1 MAEHPHRRAILA
13 GVAALLIGF
22 VIALA
27 VAGGDDDTP
36 TPETTERP
44 ATTETQTVTETETET
59 VREPGETVR
68 RPPPAR
74 DFAAIQSTIVLLVE
88 SAETR
93 NAQGVCRALGQAPE
107 GTGQDAAQACA
118 DRAGIDLEALPS
130 SDELSFE
137 QVDASGNRGR
147 ARLGSG
153 DTITLRRAG
162 GRWVVTGISQ

>member
-1 MAEHPHRRAILA
+1 MAEHPHRRAIAA
-13 GVAALLIGF
+13 GLTALVIGF

-36 TPETTERP
+36 APETTERP
-44 ATTETQTVTETETET
+44 ATTETATETETET
-59 VREPGETVR
+59 VREPGETVD

-74 DFAAIQSTIVLLVE
+74 DFAAIQATIVLLVE

-93 NAQGVCRALGQAPE
+93 NAQGVCRALGQTPA
-107 GTGQDAAQACA
+107 GGGQDAAQGCA
-118 DRAGIDLEALPS
+118 DRAGIDLAALPS

-137 QVDASGNRGR
+137 QVAATGNRGR
-147 ARLGSG
+147 ARLASG
-153 DTITLRRAG
+153 DTVTLRRTG

>member
-1 MAEHPHRRAILA
+1 MAEHPHRRAIAA
-13 GVAALLIGF
+13 GVAALVIGF

-36 TPETTERP
+36 PPETTER
-44 ATTETQTVTETETET
+44 ARTAETDTVTETET

-93 NAQGVCRALGQAPE
+93 NAEGVCRALGQAPV
-107 GTGQDAAQACA
+107 GTSEDVAQECA
-118 DRAGIDLEALPS
+118 DRAGVDLSALPS

-137 QVDASGNRGR
+137 EVGASGNRGR

>member
-1 MAEHPHRRAILA
+1 MAEHPHRRAIAA
-13 GVAALLIGF
+13 GVAALVIGF

-36 TPETTERP
+36 PPETTGRP
-44 ATTETQTVTETETET
+44 QTAETETVTETET

-74 DFAAIQSTIVLLVE
+74 DFAAIQATVVLLVE

-93 NAQGVCRALGQAPE
+93 DAEGVCRALGQAPE

-118 DRAGIDLEALPS
+118 DRAGIDLAALPS

-137 QVDASGNRGR
+137 EIDASGNRGR
-147 ARLGSG
+147 ARLASG
-153 DTITLRRAG
+153 DTVRLRRAG
-162 GRWVVTGISQ
+162 GRWVVTGISR